1 VRGFSGASR
10 SRPRR
15 PLEPFGYELELMGD
29 LTTAGPDKA
38 LFKRIYSSWRP
49 T

>member
-1 VRGFSGASR
+1 LKSAKGRI
-10 SRPRR
+10 
-15 PLEPFGYELELMGD
+15 GYELELMGD